1 MAENKLDERTL
12 RKIGRGTFMGLV
24 LGQHETDFDKILG
37 ELADVL
43 AAVDAL
49 HPAQLNESGY
59 ETAVRAFLDEATRAS
74 GRTFDDDAMRRSL
87 IPMLRRHGKAT
98 DRSRAL
104 AAYIEDHLDAIPE

>member
-24 LGQHETDFDKILG
+24 LGQHETDFDKISG

-49 HPAQLNESGY
+49 HPGKLDDTGY
-59 ETAVRAFLDEATRAS
+59 ETAVRAFLDEAGRAS
-74 GRTFDDDAMRRSL
+74 GRTFDNDAMRRSL
-87 IPMLRRHGKAT
+87 IPMLRHHGKST

-104 AAYIEDHLDAIPE
+104 AAYIEAHLDAIPD